1 LCRARCRT
9 ATLCVLAVLLT
20 RARTAL
26 DIVFPQLVH
35 PAGHHAE
42 PDRGRGFC
50 MFNNGAIAAEYARKK
65 LGLKKVAIV
74 DVRRLFSSTRALAS
88 RAPD

>member
-1 LCRARCRT
+1 
-9 ATLCVLAVLLT
+9 
-20 RARTAL
+20 
-26 DIVFPQLVH
+26 
-35 PAGHHAE
+35 
-42 PDRGRGFC
+42 

>member
-1 LCRARCRT
+1 MR
-9 ATLCVLAVLLT
+9 CVLVVP
-20 RARTAL
+20 RARTDRAL
-26 DIVFPQLVH
+26 TLFSSQLVH

-74 DVRRLFSSTRALAS
+74 DVS
-88 RAPD
+88 RPS